1 MKLKQ
6 INKIIAFSL
15 LVMILVISTASCSP
29 KNDEPGN
36 TTVAEP
42 TTVQNNEPEP
52 VADKPLRVA
61 VVLSGKINDGGFNA
75 SAYTGLLA
83 AEEKLGIEGAYSEDV
98 QTVDA
103 ETAFRDYASKGYD
116 IVIGHGS
123 QYADAMATVAVEFPN
138 IYFAITNADI
148 QGENLAGLDTRNEE
162 TGYLAGYVMGKLS
175 KSRIV
180 GFAGSMQIVALLRSE
195 EGFIL
200 GAKDACPDCEVISSW
215 TGTWYDPAK
224 EMETVIAMVEK
235 GVDGIQA
242 AEWGFVEGCVEA
254 GCYATIMGGSVNK
267 IPEAPE
273 VIAVSL
279 YHSLDAVIIGIIE
292 EVQQGK
298 FKPNEV
304 RYHGFDTGIYSAE
317 LNYELLEKNI
327 SAEDIADIEEVIV
340 KLTNNEI
347 DLPHMSAMGETH

>member
-103 ETAFRDYASKGYD
+103 ETAFRD
-116 IVIGHGS
+116 
-123 QYADAMATVAVEFPN
+123 
-138 IYFAITNADI
+138 
-148 QGENLAGLDTRNEE
+148 
-162 TGYLAGYVMGKLS
+162 
-175 KSRIV
+175 
-180 GFAGSMQIVALLRSE
+180 
-195 EGFIL
+195 
-200 GAKDACPDCEVISSW
+200 
-215 TGTWYDPAK
+215 
-224 EMETVIAMVEK
+224 
-235 GVDGIQA
+235 
-242 AEWGFVEGCVEA
+242 
-254 GCYATIMGGSVNK
+254 
-267 IPEAPE
+267 
-273 VIAVSL
+273 
-279 YHSLDAVIIGIIE
+279 
-292 EVQQGK
+292 
-298 FKPNEV
+298 
-304 RYHGFDTGIYSAE
+304 
-317 LNYELLEKNI
+317 
-327 SAEDIADIEEVIV
+327 
-340 KLTNNEI
+340 
-347 DLPHMSAMGETH
+347 